1 MKMSKTRLL
10 QAVCTVAFLAAMPA
24 FAQSN
29 IQPADTGVGG
39 APNNPTANET
49 MPNRSGSMAPA
60 DRMGAMGSHSGMDS
74 HSTRHAAM
82 DHRGRSADTSADQLN
97 EQSYQAARSGQAYNG
112 SGGGMSSG
120 SSGMSSGS
128 SGSMNDM
135 SGGSMSGSRGGSMSG
150 SGSSSGGA
158 GEICKK
164 SRGAAFT

>member
-1 MKMSKTRLL
+1 MSKTRLL
-10 QAVCTVAFLAAMPA
+10 QAVCTVALLAAAPA
-24 FAQSN
+24 FAQTN
-29 IQPADTGVGG
+29 VQPADTGVGG

-120 SSGMSSGS
+120 GSGMSSGSSGMSSGS

-135 SGGSMSGSRGGSMSG
+135 SGGSMSGSGSSGGGSMSG
-150 SGSSSGGA
+150 SGSSGG
-158 GEICKK
+158 G
-164 SRGAAFT
+164 SR

>member
-1 MKMSKTRLL
+1 MSKTRLL
-10 QAVCTVAFLAAMPA
+10 QAVCTVALLAAAPA
-24 FAQSN
+24 FAQTN

-74 HSTRHAAM
+74 RSTRHAAM

-135 SGGSMSGSRGGSMSG
+135 SGGSMSGSGSSGGGSMSG
-150 SGSSSGGA
+150 SGSSGG
-158 GEICKK
+158 G
-164 SRGAAFT
+164 SR